1 MTDIPLEC
9 YLCDPLWPG
18 HMARYKPLRPRGG
31 IDFNGNFHK
40 FKPLGGNLDQLAEN
54 KLNLWEV

>member
-1 MTDIPLEC
+1 
-9 YLCDPLWPG
+9 
-18 HMARYKPLRPRGG
+18 MARYKPLRPRGG

-54 KLNLWEV
+54 KLNL